1 MRPYMRSTTAVITPN
16 TRTAPSGRMTDCT
29 KAGSLSRANS
39 ALGGQS
45 SMQLVYGLGT
55 GNVSAMRSWGRKKSA
70 NTAVIAPTS
79 RRSAAS
85 GSRPVGK
92 HSTR

>member
-1 MRPYMRSTTAVITPN
+1 
-16 TRTAPSGRMTDCT
+16 MTDCT
-29 KAGSLSRANS
+29 NAGSLSSANS

-55 GNVSAMRSWGRKKSA
+55 GNVSAMKSWGRKKSA